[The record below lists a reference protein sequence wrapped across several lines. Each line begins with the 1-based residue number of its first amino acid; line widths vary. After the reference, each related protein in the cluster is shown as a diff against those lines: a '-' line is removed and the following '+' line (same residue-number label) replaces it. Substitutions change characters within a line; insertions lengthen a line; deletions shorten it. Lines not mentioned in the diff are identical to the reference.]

1 MSQPWLLEYTKA
13 VLSEAAALLELE
25 LPSSATKGDIV
36 DALNR
41 VADRDAVRS
50 AVASAAGE

>member
-13 VLSEAAALLELE
+13 VLSEAAASLGLE